1 MAAQAQAQDQD
12 EGQAEEQTGNQ
23 IVVTATKREVSLG
36 DVPATITAFDS
47 EQIALTE
54 ITTNND
60 LQFTVPGLVAGYFN
74 GSSQLT
80 LRGIGANSSTGIDD
94 PAVAQHIDGVYQTR
108 TQAVALAL
116 TDVQRIEV
124 LKGPQGT
131 LYGRNSTGGAVNYV
145 TNKPTDEFEG
155 SIRAVVGNQGRLGGQ
170 IILSGPLTD
179 TLSARGNFY
188 YNEQD
193 GYVDIVGG
201 GGSPDLFAEETIAGR
216 IALRFE
222 PTSDLT
228 FDLSYSTIENETVI
242 GAQLVAVVNP
252 AAAGFL
258 LPGTFSTEIN
268 ELVSEENP
276 TGEISQDSFAA
287 TIDWSF
293 GDGWNFKSITGYS
306 ENEFSALGVD
316 VDYSASPFFRAA
328 GDTANESESFSQEL
342 NLSYSGD
349 GIDVVTGLF
358 YLDDSFDQ
366 ALGFPAFGLLTT
378 FNQESEAF
386 ALFADAT
393 VSVSDR
399 FRVLGGIRYNTE
411 EKEVTQTSTLACPT
425 PVSGRE
431 RWSSTNPKFG
441 LQYDVGDDAM
451 VYGTWQEGFKAG
463 GFDPADCIS
472 QFNPEEIEAIEI
484 GLKATLFDGDGLLN
498 IALFDYNYSDLQVQ
512 QLEGFVTVI
521 QNAGRA
527 DVRGFD
533 VEFQY
538 GLTDELRVELS
549 GSYLDT
555 EVNDLFLND
564 PFAAPGT
571 PAVDVSG
578 STLRRAPEFS
588 GTFAL
593 NYDAGFSDG
602 SELQLR
608 GELFVSDDIRFRF
621 FDNEPAA
628 FQDSYV
634 IGNLYANFRPSF
646 VDGLAVRAFVKN
658 VGNERTLQGVIPF
671 GAVGLQLGNYTRGR
685 TYGLEASFDF

>member
-1 MAAQAQAQDQD
+1 M
-12 EGQAEEQTGNQ
+12 
-23 IVVTATKREVSLG
+23 
-36 DVPATITAFDS
+36 
-47 EQIALTE
+47 
-54 ITTNND
+54 
-60 LQFTVPGLVAGYFN
+60 
-74 GSSQLT
+74 
-80 LRGIGANSSTGIDD
+80 
-94 PAVAQHIDGVYQTR
+94 
-108 TQAVALAL
+108 
-116 TDVQRIEV
+116 
-124 LKGPQGT
+124 
-131 LYGRNSTGGAVNYV
+131 
-145 TNKPTDEFEG
+145 
-155 SIRAVVGNQGRLGGQ
+155 
-170 IILSGPLTD
+170 
-179 TLSARGNFY
+179 
-188 YNEQD
+188 
-193 GYVDIVGG
+193 
-201 GGSPDLFAEETIAGR
+201 
-216 IALRFE
+216 
-222 PTSDLT
+222 
-228 FDLSYSTIENETVI
+228 
-242 GAQLVAVVNP
+242 
-252 AAAGFL
+252 
-258 LPGTFSTEIN
+258 
-268 ELVSEENP
+268 
-276 TGEISQDSFAA
+276 
-287 TIDWSF
+287 
-293 GDGWNFKSITGYS
+293 
-306 ENEFSALGVD
+306 
-316 VDYSASPFFRAA
+316 
-328 GDTANESESFSQEL
+328 
-342 NLSYSGD
+342 
-349 GIDVVTGLF
+349 VTGLF

-399 FRVLGGIRYNTE
+399 FRVLGGIRYNTKK
-411 EKEVTQTSTLACPT
+411 KEVTQTCTLDCPT
-425 PVSGRE
+425 PVSG
-431 RWSSTNPKFG
+431 
-441 LQYDVGDDAM
+441 
-451 VYGTWQEGFKAG
+451 
-463 GFDPADCIS
+463 
-472 QFNPEEIEAIEI
+472 
-484 GLKATLFDGDGLLN
+484 KATLFDGDGLLN
-498 IALFDYNYSDLQVQ
+498 IALFDYIYSDLQVQ
-512 QLEGFVTVI
+512 QLEWVVTVI

-634 IGNLYANFRPSF
+634 ICNLYANFRPSF

-671 GAVGLQLGNYTRGR
+671 GAGGLQLGIYTRGR
-685 TYGLEASFDF
+685 TYGLEASCDF